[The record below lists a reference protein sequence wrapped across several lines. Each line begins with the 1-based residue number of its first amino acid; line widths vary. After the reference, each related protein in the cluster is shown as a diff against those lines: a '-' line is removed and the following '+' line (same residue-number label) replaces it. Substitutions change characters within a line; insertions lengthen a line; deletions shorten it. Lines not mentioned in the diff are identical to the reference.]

1 MDNQFLTKAQLQAEI
16 DKCEYCAEKPCK
28 KACPADCSP
37 ADFILAA
44 KCGEKSDFKRAAALI
59 MGSNPLGGV
68 CGAVCPDWHCMKA
81 CSRAGFDAP
90 VNIPAVQ
97 ATIVARARELGVMP
111 EFSVKKPNGKKVAVI
126 GAGPAGLAAASV
138 LAQEGCK
145 VEIFEAEKES
155 GGMCNLIPAYRLDA
169 KIAAQDIAFVKT
181 LGAISIKPGK
191 EIKEP
196 AALLKKDFDAVV
208 VANGVLAQVKL
219 NIPGENAAV
228 EGLEFLRNAKKY
240 QPKGKTIAVVGGGAV
255 AADCAVTA
263 VNLGA
268 KHVEMYTRKNIGD
281 IQLSRREMEAIL
293 GHGININGR
302 SRLTEIKTVK
312 GKISGISAVRL
323 DEKSKDIKGTE
334 HYRPEFDLVVLAL
347 KNLPVFEDKKEDGVF
362 FAGDA
367 KNGATT
373 VVEAAASG
381 KNTALCVMAFLEGKK
396 APVIEKNVKSSHV
409 LPGRNLLPVPVDAQF
424 FGKPIASPFLIS
436 AAPHSDGYEQVKLA
450 YEAGWPG
457 VVMKT
462 AFDNV
467 HIHIPSEYMF
477 AFTQNT
483 YANCDNVSGHQLDR
497 VCREVERLRREFPD
511 RLTMASTGGPVTGDD
526 EHDKRG
532 WQSNTRKLD
541 AAGACGVEYSL
552 SCPQG
557 GDGTKGDIV
566 SQDAELAA
574 KIVDWV
580 MEASEPGTPK
590 LFKLTA
596 AVTAIYPIIMALK
609 AVFDKY
615 PNKKGGVTLANSF
628 PSLGFRKGEKKNWEE
643 GVVVGMS
650 GEGVIPISNL
660 TLAKV
665 SGLGVCVSGNG
676 GPMDYRSAANFLALG
691 AQTVQFCTIVYKYGY
706 GVIGDLNSGL
716 SHLMEER
723 GIKSVNELIG
733 IALPKPI
740 TDFGALTPV
749 KKVSSVDA
757 DLCRHC
763 GNCTRCPYLAI
774 SLDENKT
781 PVIDPSRCIG
791 CSICA
796 KKCFAGALSMRK
808 RSAKELA
815 ALKEE

>member
-208 VANGVLAQVKL
+208 VATGVLAQVKL

-716 SHLMEER
+716 SHMMEER